1 MRPSRPMI
9 WRSKSTVSPCFGGEG
24 AAARTGLV
32 WASARTQATSRRA
45 QGRVMLAAGIALSS
59 DEQVPSAVL
68 LKEVVRR
75 VGEAGSNGVGRRAR
89 TPFGQTFNYPPARKY
104 RAGCGDAS
112 SFFRILSSSGGGGR
126 SAVVR
131 HLRADRA
138 GWPHP

>member
-1 MRPSRPMI
+1 MRPSRPMM

-32 WASARTQATSRRA
+32 WARARRQAAARKA

-89 TPFGQTFNYPPARKY
+89 TPFGQTFNYPQREGIALS
-104 RAGCGDAS
+104 AGTQAVFS
-112 SFFRILSSSGGGGR
+112 EFFHLV
-126 SAVVR
+126 AV
-131 HLRADRA
+131 
-138 GWPHP
+138 